1 MTILDFIKQ
10 LANLNDTS
18 IKEIGV
24 KIGRGKS
31 TSFWRTVTTN
41 KIHAEELKK
50 VIESTG
56 EPFVILYKGQ
66 QIHIK

>member
-56 EPFVILYKGQ
+56 EPFIIKYKGKE
-66 QIHIK
+66 IHIK

>member
-1 MTILDFIKQ
+1 MTIIEFIKSIAQ
-10 LANLNDTS
+10 LNDTS
-18 IKEIGV
+18 IKEIGA

-50 VIESTG
+50 VIEQRKKEEIFNPRG
-56 EPFVILYKGQ
+56 
-66 QIHIK
+66 

>member
-1 MTILDFIKQ
+1 MTIIDFIKTI
-10 LANLNDTS
+10 AHINDTS

-24 KIGRGKS
+24 KIGRGNS

-41 KIHAEELKK
+41 KIHADELKK

-56 EPFVILYKGQ
+56 EPFVILYRGKE
-66 QIHIK
+66 IHIK